1 VGGQGARVLKERR
14 PRHPQGSL
22 VPFHRQSFDFTC
34 GPACLLMAMRHFDP
48 SLEATRD
55 LEVDL
60 WREANLVEAYASSR
74 QGLALAAHRRGF
86 RVRTQG
92 NAETVELLDCLRLDL
107 DTSNRDVAVALH
119 EDVRRRCR
127 AAGIPDTVAPVTLK
141 AIRGWL
147 TQGWV
152 PLVLVDARLVGDE
165 AVPHWVVVTDVEGGR
180 VVFHDPL
187 ASRGGA
193 AGRMEEFERRLGF
206 RGVSCAV
213 VVRGRRAARAG
224 HGSGRRGLAPSKG
237 DRPTPGAL
245 LRKDRPHG
253 GSGPGRRHRRSESE
267 MGRLQK
273 AGAWSTAV

>member
-14 PRHPQGSL
+14 PRHPQVSS
-22 VPFHRQSFDFTC
+22 VPFHPQSFDFTC

-48 SLEATRD
+48 SLEATRE

-86 RVRTQG
+86 QVRTQG
-92 NAETVELLDCLRLDL
+92 NAETVELLDHLRLDL
-107 DTSNRDVAVALH
+107 DEPNRDVAVALH

-127 AAGIPDTVAPVTLK
+127 AARIPDEVSRVKLNAV
-141 AIRGWL
+141 RGWL
-147 TQGWV
+147 SKGWI

-165 AVPHWVVVTDVEGGR
+165 AAPHWVVVTGVGGDR

-187 ASRGGA
+187 ASRGGRTRRA
-193 AGRMEEFERRLGF
+193 AEFRRRLGF

-213 VVRGRRAARAG
+213 IVEGRRVSHVRAKAEK
-224 HGSGRRGLAPSKG
+224 R
-237 DRPTPGAL
+237 AL
-245 LRKDRPHG
+245 K
-253 GSGPGRRHRRSESE
+253 
-267 MGRLQK
+267 K
-273 AGAWSTAV
+273 